1 MLSSSVY
8 ISHILMHPYGH
19 KRYEIVCH
27 LGTKVS
33 SIRFRLLKAIYVYV
47 TVSDRSLD
55 ATPAVLQLGA
65 SLV

>member
-1 MLSSSVY
+1 
-8 ISHILMHPYGH
+8 MHPYGH

-47 TVSDRSLD
+47 TVSNRSLD